1 MSDDIRPNSTDAAL
15 PVAADN
21 AQDAAAEG
29 AAAPQ
34 VPEESRGRRRER
46 KLVGYS
52 RFMAIVPSVG
62 LFISSMAL
70 TISTLISTVMVTFE
84 AACGRLEMQDMLV
97 VASSSPTSSC
107 LPWCSTSCRWDLYPL
122 FVDDGIDMPSWLR
135 IRNLDDLKEKLVGV
149 IVVVMGVYFLGL
161 LVPRHRA
168 DRPAVD
174 GHRHRGGGA
183 DARVFRALRHGG
195 PQQSRLRRLARRIEY
210 HACCKARPFR
220 ARFFFRE
227 ACGPLAKSRRK

>member
-97 VASSSPTSSC
+97 DYIEFADFFLLAVV
-107 LPWCSTSCRWDLYPL
+107 LYIMSVGLYSL

-161 LVPRHRA
+161 LIHGTEPI
-168 DRPAVD
+168 DLLLTGIGIGAV
-174 GHRHRGGGA
+174 
-183 DARVFRALRHGG
+183 VLT
-195 PQQSRLRRLARRIEY
+195 LAYFVRYVMVAHNNRD
-210 HACCKARPFR
+210 CDD
-220 ARFFFRE
+220 
-227 ACGPLAKSRRK
+227 

>member
-15 PVAADN
+15 PVVADN

-29 AAAPQ
+29 AAAPR

-97 VASSSPTSSC
+97 DYIEFADFFLLAVV
-107 LPWCSTSCRWDLYPL
+107 LYIMSVGLYSL
-122 FVDDGIDMPSWLR
+122 FVDDGIDMPSWLQ

-161 LVPRHRA
+161 LIHGTEPIDLLLTGIGIGAVVLTLAYFVRYVMVAHNSH
-168 DRPAVD
+168 DRD
-174 GHRHRGGGA
+174 
-183 DARVFRALRHGG
+183 
-195 PQQSRLRRLARRIEY
+195 
-210 HACCKARPFR
+210 K
-220 ARFFFRE
+220 
-227 ACGPLAKSRRK
+227 